1 MKAVSVISEFIRGY
15 LGLICTVML
24 AIKTI
29 LENEFVVLQLPFI
42 SETSV
47 TCRTSKIT

>member
-1 MKAVSVISEFIRGY
+1 MKVVSVISEFIRRY
-15 LGLICTVML
+15 LGSILTVTL
-24 AIKTI
+24 DIKTV

-47 TCRTSKIT
+47 TCRTLKIT